1 MDLLGIAARVAHL
14 HPIDGIRALMQDPIK
29 PDDSLIEAVKKKRYN
44 TFVSARTIQM
54 LQNIANVECKLQAC
68 TQEQGTP
75 AQQLETLRSSE
86 FKGLRD
92 ARLTLIDVHCHASFT
107 RGKQASADLKEL
119 MIDFQNDVV
128 GGIRHW
134 ESRLEQA
141 KLEGDSTGIE
151 LATTWLNGSTDDGTL
166 AEISGS
172 AVAPQYPDAPNSP
185 SDSSDASGLQ
195 EHAVRPCNE
204 APADDSYDDAT
215 SEYSSDSDSDSD
227 YPTPDYSSSDW
238 NSDADVDSVFA
249 PKQVIVGHFRRQAA
263 VDLSA
268 DHFTRAGS
276 VIETGEM
283 KDGLNLRGTP
293 WQMALAEDV
302 VARLKG
308 QCELKAHLV
317 AQPSREVEVETETP
331 TEDDFFGVKTA
342 ASIENTPRA
351 EAHNLNYRISLSS
364 EDSVYYTGEPLP
376 THVLPVQNVHVA
388 TGAVPNDDQRRS
400 GVAAWQPV
408 RERIAEWEQRIQR

>member
-107 RGKQASADLKEL
+107 RGKQASADLKAL
-119 MIDFQNDVV
+119 MVDFQNDVA

-141 KLEGDSTGIE
+141 ELKGDSTGIE
-151 LATTWLNGSTDDGTL
+151 LATTWLNGSTHNGTL

-172 AVAPQYPDAPNSP
+172 AVATQYPDAPNSP

-204 APADDSYDDAT
+204 APADDPYDDAT
-215 SEYSSDSDSDSD
+215 SEYSSDSDSD

-263 VDLSA
+263 MDLSA
-268 DHFTRAGS
+268 DHFAGPGS

-283 KDGLNLRGTP
+283 KNGLNLRRTP
-293 WQMALAEDV
+293 WQMVLAEDV
-302 VARLKG
+302 VARLQG

-317 AQPSREVEVETETP
+317 AQSSREVEMDAETP
-331 TEDDFFGVKTA
+331 NEDDFFGVETDA
-342 ASIENTPRA
+342 PTENTPRA
-351 EAHNLNYRISLSS
+351 EAHNLNYRIALSS
-364 EDSVYYTGEPLP
+364 VESVYYTGEPLP
-376 THVLPVQNVHVA
+376 AHVPPVPNVHVA
-388 TGAVPNDDQRRS
+388 TDAVPNDDQRRS
-400 GVAAWQPV
+400 GAAAWQPV